1 MFRSLGQDRV
11 TNVMRAPANWC
22 DAADSSHTNDA
33 ARLAIAQQR
42 RAEAVGTMVSARL
55 NWRALSSL
63 LLIVATTAVA
73 STAFVFVYTA
83 LLSLEDIPAS
93 TPALLAVLLAATLAS
108 VAGFAFSAI
117 CSVMLLQIM
126 NDPVQVVEAMIV
138 CSIAIQSVS
147 VAMLWR
153 DIDWRR
159 VMIFLAGGIVGLP
172 IGVWLLLHLGHL
184 WFKEAIGV
192 LLIAY
197 AALRLLRRPW
207 VLESDSDLADTCIG
221 FLGGITGGLA
231 GFPGAAVT
239 IWCGMKGWD
248 KRRQRGIYQPF
259 ILVMQVTAL
268 VLISFMRSSSVAS
281 GVGLGLDPL
290 QFVPVALI
298 GTWFGLVIF
307 RRLSDR
313 SFALSVNLLLLV
325 SGVGLLV

>member
-1 MFRSLGQDRV
+1 
-11 TNVMRAPANWC
+11 MRAPAHRC
-22 DAADSSHTNDA
+22 DAAQFSRTSDA
-33 ARLAIAQQR
+33 IRLAIAQQR
-42 RAEAVGTMVSARL
+42 RVEAVRTMVSARR
-55 NWRALSSL
+55 NWRAFSRL
-63 LLIVATTAVA
+63 LLVVATTAAV
-73 STAFVFVYTA
+73 STAFVFIYTA
-83 LLSLEDIPAS
+83 LLSLQGIPAS

-108 VAGFAFSAI
+108 IAGFAFSAI
-117 CSVMLLQIM
+117 CGVMLLQIIS
-126 NDPVQVVEAMIV
+126 DPVQVVQVMIV
-138 CSIAIQSVS
+138 CSIAIQSAS
-147 VAMLWR
+147 VAVLWR

-159 VMIFLAGGIVGLP
+159 VMIFLAGGVVGLP

-184 WFKEAIGV
+184 WFKEAIGG

-221 FLGGITGGLA
+221 FLGGISGGLA

-248 KRRQRGIYQPF
+248 KRCQRGIYQPF
-259 ILVMQVTAL
+259 ILIMQVIAL
-268 VLISFMRSSSVAS
+268 MLIQFMRPSSVARDA
-281 GVGLGLDPL
+281 GLGLDPM
-290 QFVPVALI
+290 QFIPVALL

-313 SFALSVNLLLLV
+313 SFALTVNLLLLV